1 MGGAAQSAGSA
12 AQPDADRLTPFVFE
26 RAAIRGA
33 VVQLAAVSRAMLAC
47 HAYPPAVARA
57 LGELAAA
64 SALLAATLK
73 REGTLIVQLRG
84 EGPLSLLV
92 VECDGALDL
101 RATAQWSDAA
111 VAALGNDASLAALAG
126 SHAAA
131 RLVITLDPG
140 AGGTLYQGIVALT
153 GESIAQSIEHYLV
166 TSEQLQSRLRLD
178 VTDGAASGVLLQ
190 RLPSSTAEDE
200 ETWTRAAAGLGAA
213 PAIGWREVDAMTLLA
228 GLFPRDDLRVFPS
241 RPARF
246 HCKCSMQR
254 AENALRIAG
263 AAEVEAALAE
273 RPNVEVTCEYCG
285 RVYTFDPAA
294 ARALFPRAGSRP
306 H

>member
-1 MGGAAQSAGSA
+1 VTNRSHGSA
-12 AQPDADRLTPFVFE
+12 ARADADTLTPFVFE
-26 RAAIRGA
+26 NAAIRGA
-33 VVQLAAVSRAMLAC
+33 FVRLSSVSRAILAG
-47 HAYPPAVARA
+47 HEYPAAVARA
-57 LGELAAA
+57 LGELTAA

-84 EGPLSLLV
+84 DGPLSLLV

-111 VAALGNDASLAALAG
+111 VAALGERASLVALAG
-126 SHAAA
+126 SDAAA

-140 AGGTLYQGIVALT
+140 REGTLYQGIVALT
-153 GESIAQSIEHYLV
+153 GESIAQSIEHYLA
-166 TSEQLQSRLRLD
+166 TSEQLPSRLRLYIS
-178 VTDGAASGVLLQ
+178 DGEASGVLLQ
-190 RLPSSTAEDE
+190 RLPASTADDE
-200 ETWTRAAAGLGAA
+200 ETWTRAAASLAAA
-213 PAIGWREVDAMTLLA
+213 PASRWRDGDTMALLA
-228 GLFPRDDLRVFPS
+228 ALFPRDDLRVFPA

-246 HCKCSMQR
+246 RCKCSVQR

-263 AAEVEAALAE
+263 AEEVEAALAE
-273 RPNVEVTCEYCG
+273 RPDVEVTCEYCG

-294 ARALFPRAGSRP
+294 ARALFAPAGSRP